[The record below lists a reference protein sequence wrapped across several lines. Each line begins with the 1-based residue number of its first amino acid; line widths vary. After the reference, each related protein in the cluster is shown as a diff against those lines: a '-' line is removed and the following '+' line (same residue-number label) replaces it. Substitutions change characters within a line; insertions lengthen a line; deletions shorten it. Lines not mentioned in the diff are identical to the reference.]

1 MSDRLTA
8 KVSIISLSAIL
19 YSAISAAGLLLAPI
33 TVWAHG
39 VSVFAH
45 SEGDTIVVEGSFH
58 DGAKCIGCMV
68 EAFDSLGRKMAEGKT
83 DADGV
88 YSFKTPA
95 RTDVLIRLSDPMGHL
110 AEHRMPA
117 ADLPESLPA
126 APAASETGDEHPH
139 VHAHSGPA
147 EGASAD
153 SRDERIH
160 DSAEVERV
168 VEKVVARQLAPI
180 RRALEES
187 QRRRRFSDVVGGI
200 GYIVGLLGL
209 ILYFRSKQRQ

>member
-8 KVSIISLSAIL
+8 KVSILSLLAVPSL
-19 YSAISAAGLLLAPI
+19 AISAAVLLLAP
-33 TVWAHG
+33 TGVSAHG

-58 DGAKCIGCMV
+58 DGAKCTDCAV
-68 EAFDSLGRKMAEGKT
+68 EAFDSLGRKIAEGKT

-95 RTDVLIRLSDPMGHL
+95 RTDILIRLSDPMGHL
-110 AEHRMPA
+110 AEYRVPA
-117 ADLPESLPA
+117 SDLPESPS
-126 APAASETGDEHPH
+126 PDETETGDEHPH
-139 VHAHSGPA
+139 AHAYSGPA
-147 EGASAD
+147 EDASAD

-168 VEKVVARQLAPI
+168 IEKVVARQLAPI

-209 ILYFRSKQRQ
+209 ILYFRSRRPQ